1 MRSLLADG
9 DYSQKEKMGVAEGGD
24 TETFCQGYNR
34 SLPEG
39 AAAERRAAAYESL
52 LNTICTPWSTWME

>member
-9 DYSQKEKMGVAEGGD
+9 DYSQKEKMGLAEGGD

-39 AAAERRAAAYESL
+39 DAAERRAAA
-52 LNTICTPWSTWME
+52 